1 MSFVLTYR
9 SIYLNNKF
17 RLRNWFWNT
26 FNWNRESIWI
36 GKLPS
41 NNLPNTDNEIIEFVK
56 SLQNDFTNKLSND
69 NLAPSGIYLK
79 IYFARNVRNGS
90 PELNYLIISDTL
102 KLPTE
107 FSRTMIG
114 IISEKYQVVKD
125 FVDTDEEFKELLDHY
140 LIWCNYYKY
149 YNLICEID
157 S

>member
-17 RLRNWFWNT
+17 RLRNWFWST

-41 NNLPNTDNEIIEFVK
+41 TNLPNTDSEIIEFVK
-56 SLQNDFTNKLSND
+56 SIQNDFKSKISGN
-69 NLAPSGIYLK
+69 GIYLK
-79 IYFARNVRNGS
+79 IYFARSTRNKS
-90 PELNYLIISDTL
+90 PELNYVLISDTL
-102 KLPTE
+102 TLPAD

-114 IISEKYQVVKD
+114 IISEKYQVTQD
-125 FVDTDEEFKELLDHY
+125 FINMDEDFKELLNHY

-149 YNLICEID
+149 YNLICEIE